1 MEEKTFFEQGG
12 IKVTNARFISG
23 GQTFSMN
30 NVTSIKTSARA
41 PKRFWPILAVI
52 FGALMALSGVMA
64 SNVMMGLLGAALAG
78 WGAYTRWRAQTEY
91 DLLLTTA
98 AGEASALSTRDKALL
113 DRIVAALNDA
123 IVARG

>member
-23 GQTFSMN
+23 GQTYSMN
-30 NVTSIKTSARA
+30 NVTSIKTSVIA
-41 PKRFWPILAVI
+41 PKRLWLVVGLV
-52 FGALMALSGVMA
+52 FGGMMALSGLMA
-64 SNVMMGLLGAALAG
+64 SNPVMVLLGGGLAG
-78 WGAYTRWRAQTEY
+78 WCAYSLWRQRPQY

-98 AGEASALSTRDKALL
+98 AGEASALSTGDKALL